1 MKRDLEEARGW
12 TRAALIAATFAFASM
27 PLLLHAQ
34 AYPDRPI
41 QLVVPFPPGGGA
53 DLTGRM
59 VADYL
64 TRKLGQSVVIIN
76 RGGGASTIGVNFVAK
91 AKPDGYTLL
100 WTPSDGMSFQP
111 AVRSSIPYRIPDD
124 FAWVASPVSY
134 TLALA
139 VSSKQPYK
147 TLQELI
153 EFARKN
159 PGKVTFSSSG
169 NGSTTHIPVELIANA
184 AGVKF
189 THVPYQGAGPAVT
202 GAVSGV
208 VDMTMG
214 ALSTI
219 KPMNDGGQ
227 LRAIATTGTTRSAVL
242 PDVPTL
248 KEAGLDIDVTLVYGV
263 LAPAGTP
270 EPILQ
275 TLRSALAAM
284 LKDPDVVA
292 KIDKAGLRATLLS
305 GDAFRTF
312 MVKDLEKWRAV
323 AKAANVTADE

>member
-1 MKRDLEEARGW
+1 MLM
-12 TRAALIAATFAFASM
+12 ALAVAVTAI
-27 PLLLHAQ
+27 PLALHAQ
-34 AYPDRPI
+34 TYADRAI

-53 DLTGRM
+53 DLTGRI
-59 VADYL
+59 VAEYL
-64 TRKLGQSVVIIN
+64 TKKLGQSVVIIN
-76 RGGGASTIGVNFVAK
+76 KGGAASTIGVNFVAK

-139 VSSKQPYK
+139 VNSKAPYK
-147 TLQELI
+147 NLQELI
-153 EFARKN
+153 DFARKN

-169 NGSTTHIPVELIANA
+169 NGSTTHIPVELIGNA

-227 LRAIATTGTTRSAVL
+227 LRAIATTGTTRSPVL

-275 TLRSALAAM
+275 TLRAALADM
-284 LKDPDVVA
+284 LKDPDVVQR
-292 KIDKAGLRATLLS
+292 IDKAGLRATLLV
-305 GDAFRTF
+305 GEAFRAF
-312 MVKDLEKWRAV
+312 MIKDLEKWRAV
-323 AKAANVTADE
+323 AKAANVTVDD